1 MSLRD
6 DATLAAIHEC
16 SVGSEPVACPDPE
29 GGNPLDYS
37 PREHDEEADAA
48 LEAVLRAERD
58 EDDAAAY
65 HALMQAD
72 W

>member
-1 MSLRD
+1 MPRRR
-6 DATLAAIHEC
+6 
-16 SVGSEPVACPDPE
+16 SEGCE
-29 GGNPLDYS
+29 YS

-48 LEAVLRAERD
+48 LEVILRAERD

>member
-1 MSLRD
+1 MPRRR
-6 DATLAAIHEC
+6 
-16 SVGSEPVACPDPE
+16 SEGCE
-29 GGNPLDYS
+29 YS

-58 EDDAAAY
+58 VDDAPAY

>member
-1 MSLRD
+1 MREQS
-6 DATLAAIHEC
+6 TIS
-16 SVGSEPVACPDPE
+16 SVRPE
-29 GGNPLDYS
+29 GFTVRS
-37 PREHDEEADAA
+37 CEEPREHDEEADAT

-58 EDDAAAY
+58 VDDAPAY